1 MMLITQ
7 PRELFKIMFLSAFL
21 LVASQA
27 ISAQTPQATPNPGTL
42 PPGTEQPKPN
52 APPQGQRTS
61 PAAPPTTQVPGQPLP
76 PGSEQPNPN
85 APPQG
90 QQTSPTAPP
99 STQPAQQNPV
109 PAPSPGTT
117 DQIIIDEP
125 QSPNFPKVEQRPL
138 PPIPN
143 MSRLGVTSDNP
154 LPLSLDE
161 AIKRALANNN
171 DIEVARDDVRF
182 AETQLRSL
190 QGIFDPIF
198 SITPQLDKRITP
210 QQSSLGGSGRSGT
223 TTSTTY
229 SLSPSVNKQFDLG
242 GGNYTLSF
250 ANSHSNTSSSFNI
263 INPFYSSNLSLQF
276 TQPLWRNRSIDNNRR
291 QIRIQKKRLEQSDAD
306 FRLRTIDVITQ
317 VQNAYWDLVFALRDQ
332 QNQLDNLNLTR
343 ENLRTVEAQI
353 AVGTK
358 APLERAEVQTE
369 LANRE
374 SALLV
379 AVQTVSTAENN
390 LKQLMLKDPTASEWS
405 AQITPTDSP
414 KFDATPVNLND
425 ALKEAREN
433 RPELRRLRL
442 QNDINSVDIQYFKNQ
457 TRPQVDIVSTL
468 ATTGLAGT
476 DASGAAPLGTL
487 QPIISGDPNS
497 VANAFL
503 LAQIRDIQARS
514 GFPLAVVPQTPSLGG
529 PSSSL
534 IGGYGKDL
542 SNLFGFKTRN
552 VTIGVAIQIPFKN
565 TTAEANLAGAQIQKE
580 QLEASTR
587 SQDQVIEVDVRNAAQ
602 NVETSRRRV
611 LTARDA
617 RVNAETQLEGE
628 QRLYQVGRSTTF
640 LLFQRQNALTNARAA
655 ELRAETDYNKAL
667 ADLQRATSTTLRA
680 NNVIVD
686 APAPT
691 P

>member
-1 MMLITQ
+1 MRKLR

-21 LVASQA
+21 LVGSQA

-42 PPGTEQPKPN
+42 PPGTEQPNPN
-52 APPQGQRTS
+52 APPAGQRTS

-76 PGSEQPNPN
+76 PGSQPPN
-85 APPQG
+85 QTAPPQG

-99 STQPAQQNPV
+99 GTQPSQQNP
-109 PAPSPGTT
+109 APTPTPGT
-117 DQIIIDEP
+117 DQIIIQEP
-125 QSPNFPKVEQRPL
+125 QPPNFPKIEQRPL
-138 PPIPN
+138 PPMPN
-143 MSRLGVTSDNP
+143 MSRLGVTSDNT
-154 LPLSLDE
+154 LPLSLDD

-171 DIEVARDDVRF
+171 DIEVARDDVRY

-190 QGIFDPIF
+190 EGIFDPIF

-229 SLSPSVNKQFDLG
+229 TLSPSVNKQFSVG

-250 ANSHSNTSSSFNI
+250 ANSHTNTSSSFSI
-263 INPFYSSNLSLQF
+263 INPYYSSNLSLQF

-306 FRLRTIDVITQ
+306 FRLRTIAVITQ

-374 SALLV
+374 SALLL

-390 LKQLMLKDPTASEWS
+390 LKQLIIKDSMANEWS

-414 KFDATPVNLND
+414 KFDAAPVNLND

-442 QNDINSVDIQYFKNQ
+442 QDDINNVDIQYFKNQ

-476 DASGAAPLGTL
+476 DASGAAPLGTPL
-487 QPIISGDPNS
+487 PIISGDPNA

-514 GFPLAVVPQTPSLGG
+514 GFPLAVVPTVPSLGG

-565 TTAEANLAGAQIQKE
+565 QTAEANLAGARIQKE

-611 LTARDA
+611 LAAREA
-617 RVNAETQLEGE
+617 QANAEMQLEGE

-640 LLFQRQNALTNARAA
+640 LLFQRQNALTNARNA

-680 NNVIVD
+680 NNVLVD

>member
-1 MMLITQ
+1 MLITQ
-7 PRELFKIMFLSAFL
+7 PRELFKVLLISAFL
-21 LVASQA
+21 FVGSQA

-42 PPGTEQPKPN
+42 PPGTDQPKPT

-76 PGSEQPNPN
+76 PASEQPNPN

-90 QQTSPTAPP
+90 QPTSPTTPP
-99 STQPAQQNPV
+99 GTQPAQQNPV
-109 PAPSPGTT
+109 PSPTPGMNGDTT
-117 DQIIIDEP
+117 IQEP
-125 QSPNFPKVEQRPL
+125 VPPNFPKVEPRPL

-143 MSRLGVTSDNP
+143 MSRLGVTSGDT
-154 LPLSLDE
+154 LALSLDE

-198 SITPQLDKRITP
+198 SITPQIDKRITP
-210 QQSSLGGSGRSGT
+210 QQSSLGGSGRTGT

-229 SLSPSVNKQFDLG
+229 TLSPSVNKQFDLG

-250 ANSHSNTSSSFNI
+250 ANSHTNSSSSFNI

-291 QIRIQKKRLEQSDAD
+291 QIRIQKKRLEQSDSD

-353 AVGTK
+353 GVGTK
-358 APLERAEVQTE
+358 APLERAEVLTE

-374 SALLV
+374 SALLL

-390 LKQLMLKDPTASEWS
+390 LKQLILKDSSVPDWS
-405 AQITPTDSP
+405 AQITPTDTP
-414 KFDATPVNLND
+414 KFDTAPVNLND

-442 QNDINSVDIQYFKNQ
+442 QNDINNVDLQYFKNQ
-457 TRPQVDIVSTL
+457 TRPQVDLVSTL

-476 DASGAAPLGTL
+476 DASGAPPAGTL
-487 QPIISGDPNS
+487 LPIISGDPNS

-514 GFPLAVVPQTPSLGG
+514 GFPLAVVPQNPSLGG
-529 PSSSL
+529 PSPSL

-565 TTAEANLAGAQIQKE
+565 QTAEANLAGARIQKE

-611 LTARDA
+611 LAARDA
-617 RVNAETQLEGE
+617 QANAEMQLEGE

-640 LLFQRQNALTNARAA
+640 LLFQRQNALTNARNA

-680 NNVIVD
+680 NNVLVD
-686 APAPT
+686 TPTPAP
-691 P
+691 